1 MGILT
6 DLNSGK
12 KIKFDSEDS
21 DLWGYNGTVLEQY
34 VNNKLTGNTLTVN
47 SVSETSITIDWG
59 DIESTL
65 QENQIII
72 E

>member
-12 KIKFDSEDS
+12 KIKFDSEDNDS
-21 DLWGYNGTVLEQY
+21 WGYNGTVLEQY
-34 VNNKLTGNTLTVN
+34 VNNELTGNTLTVN
-47 SVSETSITIDWG
+47 SVDENSITIDWG